1 MISMDILKIIQKY
14 IPLLIVIDYIYD
26 KFTETNMFS
35 IQWTTIFLLIHFV
48 VTFIYYFLFILL

>member
-1 MISMDILKIIQKY
+1 MISMNILKIIQKY

-26 KFTETNMFS
+26 TFTETNMFS